1 MIKRLPL
8 LLLLTCIHPTAT
20 LLAGED
26 GLLEKYNIVWDSP
39 SKDYNGSMPIGN
51 GDIGAAVESAMRDAN
66 VPHHAEMAANA
77 VICAAAE
84 YERPSVLFRPKLS
97 IDGNQWCA
105 LYGDNPQDG
114 VAGFGDSPTK
124 AMWDF
129 DRAWQKDL
137 PSNAIV
143 SGLPRTEV

>member
-1 MIKRLPL
+1 METYQPIYDAVRSRL
-8 LLLLTCIHPTAT
+8 
-20 LLAGED
+20 
-26 GLLEKYNIVWDSP
+26 
-39 SKDYNGSMPIGN
+39 GN

-137 PSNAIV
+137 PSNADLRGAEGV
-143 SGLPRTEV
+143 PLESTVMQED